1 MPLEIAQIEAAHRL
15 WNRLDEVRQAD
26 RALVSLQGSL
36 STFDGASTLLKVL
49 ALHPIDTSKTHVGH
63 PLAREISELLKHVDT
78 KRCGLEIV
86 DALAAVADR
95 YGKSS
100 YDGLGFGSRFAH
112 HFIDSERF
120 PVLDA
125 WSERALQALLGG
137 ELLGAPGDSRYARF
151 AQSFAHVAGP
161 LALNRRHRLG
171 RWLWLAGQYRAWFAN
186 RRTAIQREV
195 RELFEQAPEE
205 LAQLL
210 PAELCVKIDGR
221 STTAQPVDLYEPPPA
236 LPSRPGPGTR
246 SAPVARP
253 SHDPAASSRATP
265 PR

>member
-1 MPLEIAQIEAAHRL
+1 MPLEHAQIEASDRL

-26 RALVSLQGSL
+26 RALVSLAGSL
-36 STFDGASTLLKVL
+36 NTFDGPSTLLKVL

-63 PLAREISELLKHVDT
+63 PLARQISELLKHVDT
-78 KRCGLEIV
+78 RRCGLEVV
-86 DALAAVADR
+86 DALAEVADR
-95 YGKSS
+95 HGKSS

-151 AQSFAHVAGP
+151 ALSFEHVAVP
-161 LALNRRHRLG
+161 LALNRRRRLG
-171 RWLWLAGQYRAWFAN
+171 RWLWLAGQYRAWLGN
-186 RRTAIQREV
+186 PRTAIQREV
-195 RELFEQAPEE
+195 RELFEGAPEE

-210 PAELCVKIDGR
+210 PTELRVQV
-221 STTAQPVDLYEPPPA
+221 STTAQEPAPA
-236 LPSRPGPGTR
+236 LPSRQDAGVR
-246 SAPVARP
+246 SAPAVRP
-253 SHDPAASSRATP
+253 ALDPAQ
-265 PR
+265 

>member
-1 MPLEIAQIEAAHRL
+1 MTLELAHIEAADRL
-15 WNRLDEVRQAD
+15 WNRLDDVRQAD

-78 KRCGLEIV
+78 QSCGLEVV
-86 DALAAVADR
+86 DTLAAVADR

-137 ELLGAPGDSRYARF
+137 ELLGGPGDSRYARF
-151 AQSFAHVAGP
+151 AASFAHVAAP
-161 LALNRRHRLG
+161 LALNRRRRLG
-171 RWLWLAGQYRAWFAN
+171 RWLWLAGQCRAWLAN
-186 RRTAIQREV
+186 PRTAIQREV
-195 RELFEQAPEE
+195 RGLFEQAPDE

-210 PAELCVKIDGR
+210 PAELCVQVAAR
-221 STTAQPVDLYEPPPA
+221 STTTQPAVCEPVAA
-236 LPSRPGPGTR
+236 LPSRPEQGVL
-246 SAPVARP
+246 SAVVARP
-253 SHDPAASSRATP
+253 EESPAQ
-265 PR
+265 